1 MLDLSDIK
9 SPAERQ
15 RLLEQQ
21 AGRERV
27 AKRLAAMPKRP
38 APKVDETLSTINVVV
53 PVPDTPKA
61 IPDKPAVDPSVPTA
75 DAVPAV
81 ITIHDYVPAEKGL
94 TFSEDELRQLAA
106 VHGMKGLRKVGD
118 PLGVKGTSKEEMIK
132 EILTAQLIRSAS

>member
-15 RLLEQQ
+15 RLLEQH

-38 APKVDETLSTINVVV
+38 APKVDETLSTINVVA
-53 PVPDTPKA
+53 PVSDTPKA

-75 DAVPAV
+75 DAVKAPDTPV
-81 ITIHDYVPAEKGL
+81 
-94 TFSEDELRQLAA
+94 FSEDELRQLAA